1 MKRLVLAA
9 YLGVVTPAYA
19 TASPVGDWLVAD
31 RSARVAISPCG
42 PNLCGS
48 ISWSADGGD
57 VGQPI
62 LLQMKPDGQRWS
74 GTVVDV
80 RDGKRYL
87 AHIHLQS
94 DDRLRLDGCV
104 LGGII
109 CSGEVWTRTKAQGND
124 TVRGGN

>member
-1 MKRLVLAA
+1 MKRFLLTAFLGFAA
-9 YLGVVTPAYA
+9 PTYA
-19 TASPVGDWLVAD
+19 FASPVGDWLVAD
-31 RSARVAISPCG
+31 RSARVAIALCCSK
-42 PNLCGS
+42 LCGS

-57 VGQPI
+57 IGQAI
-62 LLQMKPDGQRWS
+62 LLQMKPDGQRWT

-104 LGGII
+104 LGGMI
-109 CSGEVWTRTKAQGND
+109 CSGEVWTRTELAK
-124 TVRGGN
+124 